1 MTTPRPTLI
10 ICSNCKSGL
19 RRQYLNCAG
28 CETALVVWLCDCPRT
43 VLPSRCQMCLSARLG
58 ELLQEVFDNAAYDV
72 LDAYGEAFYGEA
84 CSLIEE
90 AKDAAERRAKA
101 CRR

>member
-1 MTTPRPTLI
+1 MATTRPTVL

-58 ELLQEVFDNAAYDV
+58 ELLQEVFDNAADDV
-72 LDAYGEAFYGEA
+72 LDAYGETFYGEA

-90 AKDAAERRAKA
+90 AKDAAERRKRA
-101 CRR
+101 CR